1 VSADGIDVESEL
13 PSSVEERRVSA
24 VSEKNLI
31 LAEQTPNESGHGG
44 LNRVLGEADNRPVRS

>member
-24 VSEKNLI
+24 MSAMTLS
-31 LAEQTPNESGHGG
+31 LAEQTANESGHGG